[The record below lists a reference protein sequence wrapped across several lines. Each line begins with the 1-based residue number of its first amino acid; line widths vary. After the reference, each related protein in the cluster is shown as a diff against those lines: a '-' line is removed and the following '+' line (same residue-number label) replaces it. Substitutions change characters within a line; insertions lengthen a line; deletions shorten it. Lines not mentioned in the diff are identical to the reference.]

1 MMWIDTHTHLDAPEF
16 DGDRDLAVGRAR
28 SAGVSMMIVL
38 PGAVEHFSSVRDCA
52 HRYGFAYTLG
62 IHPMWTPQA
71 KPEDVISTRNAIE
84 QAMSDP
90 RFVGVG
96 EVGLDFFVPELTTAD
111 ARKKQEH
118 IYAEQLRIASE
129 FDLPV
134 LLHVRR
140 SQDVLLKHL
149 RRIAV
154 PGGLAHAFNGSH
166 QQAEEFTKLG
176 FKLGFGGTVTFERA
190 LQIRRL
196 AADMPLSSIV
206 METDSPDIAP
216 HWAYKQRNE
225 PAYLPRIAQVV
236 AGLRGIS
243 PDALADATWRNA
255 CAALPRLATLL
266 NNSGAI

>member
-1 MMWIDTHTHLDAPEF
+1 MWIDTHTHLDAPEF
-16 DGDRDLAVGRAR
+16 DADRDATVQRAR
-28 SAGVSMMIVL
+28 IAGVSMMIVL
-38 PGAVEHFSSVRDCA
+38 PGAVEHYASVRDCA
-52 HRYGFAYTLG
+52 HRYGLAYTLG

-71 KPEDVISTRNAIE
+71 KHEDIAVTRTAIE
-84 QAMSDP
+84 RAMSDP

-96 EVGLDFFVPELTTAD
+96 EIGLDFFVPELTTPQ
-111 ARKKQEH
+111 AREKQEH
-118 IYAEQLRIASE
+118 FYAEQLKIARS

-140 SQDVLLKHL
+140 SQDMLLKHL

-154 PGGLAHAFNGSH
+154 PGGFAHAFNGSD
-166 QQAEEFTKLG
+166 QQAQEFIKLG
-176 FKLGFGGTVTFERA
+176 FKLGFGGACTFERA

-196 AADMPLSSIV
+196 AAEVPIDALV

-236 AGLRGIS
+236 ADLRGMPS
-243 PDALADATWRNA
+243 VDLAAATTHNA
-255 CAALPRLATLL
+255 CDALPRLRALLATTP
-266 NNSGAI
+266 